1 MNLQI
6 WTVLNSNHKAGLVGL
21 VNVGNTCFMNSVIQ
35 CLSNN
40 EAIVKY
46 FLFEIYKF
54 HLNQTSRFG
63 AKGKLALAWAD
74 SISEMYMDG
83 EEASSVSPISP
94 WDIKRIMAQKAS
106 QFMGFVQHDS
116 QEFLSEF
123 LEILH
128 EDLNQV

>member
-6 WTVLNSNHKAGLVGL
+6 QTVLSSHHKAGMVGL
-21 VNVGNTCFMNSVIQ
+21 KNLGNTCFMNSVIQ
-35 CLSNN
+35 CLSSN

-46 FLFEIYKF
+46 FFFEIYKF

-63 AKGKLALAWAD
+63 TKGKLAIAYAD
-74 SISEMYMDG
+74 LISEMYMG
-83 EEASSVSPISP
+83 SEETSHVPPISP
-94 WDIKRIMAQKAS
+94 WDFKRIIAQKAS

-116 QEFLSEF
+116 QEFLSVV

-128 EDLNQV
+128 EDLNKV